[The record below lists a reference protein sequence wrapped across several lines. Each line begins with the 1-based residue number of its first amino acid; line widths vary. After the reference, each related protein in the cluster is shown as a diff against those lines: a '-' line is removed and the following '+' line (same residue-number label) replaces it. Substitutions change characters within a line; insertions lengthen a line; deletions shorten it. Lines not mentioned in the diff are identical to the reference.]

1 MRKTWVVV
9 GAAAVLAGGAWVWAS
24 ADHGPL
30 SPPDVPLPKSATVQV
45 TLCLKDSPYAE
56 CEGRETATKQA
67 RQAVVARLG
76 SLAGVT
82 SAGALVVG
90 QLVDRGAFP
99 ELKGAF
105 EGMPGVA
112 GVTARPT
119 TFWEGKTE
127 VRVEL
132 CGPKMS
138 LTQCG
143 DPGAQTSATD
153 EQKDAIYE
161 RLRNLPDVA
170 EVYVA
175 DRNFVEDE
183 ARNYL
188 KDGMSGDWQDR
199 ADDPNEQFHVKLV
212 QQRDLRSAAERVN
225 GAVGGLPGVKSVEG
239 EGP

>member
-1 MRKTWVVV
+1 MHKVWVVV
-9 GAAAVLAGGAWVWAS
+9 GAAAIVAGGTWVWAS
-24 ADHGPL
+24 AGHGPL
-30 SPPDVPLPKSATVQV
+30 SPPDVPRPLSATVQV
-45 TLCLKDSPYAE
+45 TLCEKDSPYAE
-56 CEGRETATKQA
+56 CEGRGVATKED
-67 RQAVVARLG
+67 RRAVVGRLG
-76 SLAGVT
+76 SLTGVT

-90 QLVDRGAFP
+90 QLADRGAFP
-99 ELKGAF
+99 ALRASF
-105 EGMPGVA
+105 EGMRGVA
-112 GVTARPT
+112 GVTARPVS
-119 TFWEGKTE
+119 FWQGRTE
-127 VRVEL
+127 VRIEL

-212 QQRDLRSAAERVN
+212 QQKDLRGAAQRVSD
-225 GAVGGLPGVKSVEG
+225 AIGGLPGVKSVER
-239 EGP
+239 EGR